1 MEEKTITFN
10 DIPEAMSYL
19 IGKMNDLE
27 ELIRTSA
34 DTQPDPNAWFN
45 IEELCEYLPDR
56 PARQTVYGWVFI
68 EIIWIFL
75 RKYGL
80 NY

>member
-10 DIPEAMSYL
+10 EIPEAMSCL

-34 DTQPDPNAWFN
+34 DT
-45 IEELCEYLPDR
+45 
-56 PARQTVYGWVFI
+56 
-68 EIIWIFL
+68 
-75 RKYGL
+75 
-80 NY
+80 